1 MVYLRPVVAEISPN
15 LYTAAK
21 SANLGDPEL
30 NQINEMSGAIKMHR
44 ELVKLGGDAAK
55 QKFSSLEAI
64 AQEQLK
70 FLFKDTD
77 YSAEPESITRKF
89 FGTIGNVAHVFA
101 SPLIGLFKLG
111 GQYNRMI
118 NTPYKVA
125 RQVAQGEDLFSSKVW
140 TDAWGGV
147 DMYDQGALKEV
158 TAYFGEADVFVAKG
172 LLAGK
177 TPGEILESYGS
188 VDSKIL
194 ESIKKAYDEE
204 SDFTN
209 ILEGVKYTQISP
221 GRDIARMFDTKPP
234 ASGGIAGDYLKGTN
248 QNISGAIDFVYQI
261 AIDPLTW
268 LTGGL
273 SKGVTKGDRIAKTV
287 LEMIDQG
294 VTTERAIDSIFKT
307 QPKLYEFWEKGLGPA
322 IKTYSDAPT
331 AASKAQ
337 AFDDIARRFPGYNNR
352 AAIEALA
359 KKDQH
364 LPEGVINA
372 ASAQKYFQNASNLHL
387 LLAGRVDG
395 LTYMRNGVAV
405 ARNRRLGTE
414 GLVSYLDSVFNS
426 TASRRFGTLQTTGRT
441 TEQLDDITD
450 KVYEGLVNSQT
461 VLERLRNP
469 ATSDLKVVME
479 ASKEIRGWRN
489 RKFYGQLAARSP
501 SGLEVRVGENAVS
514 TAANFTARA
523 RQILPKDMA
532 QALTVKFLEANVAE
546 QYVILRNLDAAT
558 MYSMGLGGDV
568 RGLKLMEEIL
578 DAKYA
583 TKSGFAVK
591 REESINPSHAK
602 FMPEGSTKVTDEG
615 TYLDGMG
622 AIHPYQ
628 SRAAVASLPYD
639 VIGSMIWDIKSKKNL
654 INAVGGATQ
663 GAFSKKIVDA
673 WSILTLFPRLGIRSA
688 IDEGIMFMLA
698 APGKD
703 IRAYALFQQGRKL
716 SRVTRAYTGSDS
728 GTGFVGRGL
737 RKALEVVGRRNETV
751 ARWGRNVTISP
762 EEAIDIQRRVEV
774 IQDLAQRF
782 GTEPELLTNLEKRM
796 AIVDETFKVYSRYL
810 TEDTEK
816 YLRQAFIYQPD
827 ALTSV
832 ANSIVARS
840 GVSGQFGREAESV
853 FVTPSNLSL
862 AMDEMTVK
870 FNPTSREIDIATLA
884 EREQALVH
892 FEKFVKQFAGN
903 KFKVKDTTILNPA
916 QIFFRYNGLRPDE
929 IDPKTGKE
937 MFELA
942 LDAGMRSVG
951 FEIDAAT
958 NLWKVVKPENVKA
971 FVEDTANT
979 VAQREMK
986 RSDAD
991 IARIQLARIFNDMF
1005 NTFHGGP
1012 NKFNEELMTV
1022 MQDSYSG
1029 LRAMLR
1035 ETDTLPSWNQA
1046 AARLDLDTFADASI
1060 NNRLKGTVNSQ
1071 LGVGDY
1077 ADVESMFRRY
1087 GNDMMEI
1094 MDAQVNGIFRQPAVM
1109 VGYTN
1114 LRKKYAKLEKNM
1126 ARQVYEERTGKVWA
1140 HTMGKKV
1147 QDEETKFAEGLAAK
1161 HFTEVATREAA
1172 DTILK
1177 YADNPAIRS
1186 NFAYAA
1192 RTMGRYYRATEDF
1205 YRRIYRLKDVS
1216 PRVLYRMRL
1225 AHLGLGATG
1234 SVHTD
1239 ANGDQ
1244 YVMMPMDNII
1254 FTATDSAM
1262 RILTGNS
1269 SYSQPQF
1276 SEFTLKLRMMNPSF
1290 SQDAGVPTLS
1300 GPIAG
1305 LSVLAFKNILG
1316 SVPGSIPFIG
1326 KYIDSPAEKL
1336 AEKVDTYALGN
1347 IGDNI
1352 DIRRAIVPSSLQK
1365 IWSILPFDEQSR
1377 QEATAAQ
1384 QAIAYNAAN
1393 GLHMDPNA
1401 SDEDKAEY
1409 LKNIRISAHNII
1421 VLRNVLG
1428 LISPVAPTMQD
1439 SKGIPDYLKDVGI
1452 TSLRSEFFE
1461 LLNSI
1466 SKDQSGEVEDPY
1478 ELALSTFIG
1487 NNPGKLIYTVSP
1499 TTKQT
1504 KVVIKNTDKLKDWAI
1519 GNKSFLQVYGETG
1532 YIFAPQV
1539 GDFNS
1544 ATYNWIKAA
1553 GLIENKSLEKYY
1565 DDLLVAQD
1573 KQTYYDIARKQKEIL
1588 SQTSDVQQ
1596 RAAIINEATD
1606 ARKALKD
1613 ANPLLTPALIG
1624 EGNNIGGEAV
1634 MLDKIE
1640 AIISDSTTPVSPGT
1654 RQRMAIAIKLMRD
1667 FISLC
1672 EDPDVRSNTIN
1683 GVEIKAARKAQ
1694 VEAALEELMVGDLYV
1709 REANRAVFRSIL
1721 GFYSRDSYYASKE
1734 LR

>member
-1 MVYLRPVVAEISPN
+1 MTYLRPVVAEVSPN
-15 LYTAAK
+15 LYSAAK
-21 SANLGDPEL
+21 TANLSGTEL
-30 NQINEMSGAIKMHR
+30 NQVNEMSGAIKMHR
-44 ELVKLGGDAAK
+44 ELIKLGGDAAK
-55 QKFSSLEAI
+55 QKFASLEAT

-77 YSAEPESITRKF
+77 YSVEPESVTRRF
-89 FGTIGNVAHVFA
+89 FGSIGNVAHVFA

-125 RQVAQGEDLFSSKVW
+125 RQVAQGEDLFSGKVW
-140 TDAWGGV
+140 TDAWNGTE
-147 DMYDQGALKEV
+147 MYDQGALKEV

-188 VDSKIL
+188 VDAKIL
-194 ESIKKAYDEE
+194 ESIKKAYDED

-209 ILEGVKYTQISP
+209 VMDGVKYTQISP

-234 ASGGIAGDYLKGTN
+234 AGGGIAGDYLKGKN
-248 QNISGAIDFVYQI
+248 QNISGVIDFVYQI
-261 AIDPLTW
+261 AVDPLTW

-273 SKGVTKGDRIAKTV
+273 SKGVTKGDRIAATV
-287 LEMIDQG
+287 LEMMDKGI
-294 VTTERAIDSIFKT
+294 TSERAIDTIFKAE
-307 QPKLYEFWEKGLGPA
+307 PKLYEFWDKGLGPA
-322 IKTYSDAPT
+322 IKTYSEAPT
-331 AASKAQ
+331 AAAKSQ
-337 AFDDIARRFPGYNNR
+337 AFDDLARRFPGYNNR

-359 KKDQH
+359 KKDEH
-364 LPEGVINA
+364 LPEGVVNA
-372 ASAQKYFQNASNLHL
+372 ASAQKYFENAANLHL

-405 ARNRRLGTE
+405 ARNRRLGTD
-414 GLVSYLDSVFNS
+414 GLNSFLDSVFNS
-426 TASRRFGTLQTTGRT
+426 TTGRKFGALQTTGRT
-441 TEQLDDITD
+441 TKQLDEATD
-450 KVYEGLVNSQT
+450 EVYKSLVNSQSA
-461 VLERLRNP
+461 LERLRNP

-479 ASKEIRGWRN
+479 ANKEIRGWKN
-489 RKFYGQLAARSP
+489 AKFYGQLASRSP
-501 SGLEVRVGENAVS
+501 AGLEVRVGENAVS

-546 QYVILRNLDAAT
+546 QYVILRNLDTAT

-591 REESINPSHAK
+591 REESINPSHARH
-602 FMPEGSTKVTDEG
+602 MPDGSYKVTDDG
-615 TYLDGMG
+615 TYVDGMG
-622 AIHPYQ
+622 ALHPYQ
-628 SRAAVASLPYD
+628 SRGAVASLPYD

-663 GAFSKKIVDA
+663 GAHSKKIVDA

-703 IRAYALFQQGRKL
+703 LRSWSQGVVAGRT
-716 SRVTRAYTGSDS
+716 TRAYTGSDS
-728 GTGFVGRGL
+728 GTGFIGRSV
-737 RKALEVVGRRNETV
+737 RKALEIGGKRNATV
-751 ARWGRNVTISP
+751 ARWGRNVKYSP
-762 EEAIDIQRRVEV
+762 EDAIDIQRRVEI
-774 IQDLAQRF
+774 IQDLAQKL

-827 ALTSV
+827 ALSSV

-840 GVSGQFGREAESV
+840 GVSGQFGREAQGI

-870 FNPTSREIDIATLA
+870 FNPASREIDIATLA
-884 EREQALVH
+884 DREQALVH

-903 KFKVKDTTILNPA
+903 KFKVNDKTILNPA
-916 QIFFRYNGLRPDE
+916 EIFFRYNGLRPDE
-929 IDPKTGKE
+929 IDAKSGKE

-951 FEIDAAT
+951 FEINPAT
-958 NLWKVVKPENVKA
+958 GLWKTVNAEHVKA

-979 VAQREMK
+979 VAQREMQ

-991 IARIQLARIFNDMF
+991 IARIQLARMFNDMF
-1005 NTFHGGP
+1005 TTFHGGS
-1012 NKFNEELMTV
+1012 NKFNEQLMTLV
-1022 MQDSYSG
+1022 DNSYNG
-1029 LRAMLR
+1029 LKAMLR
-1035 ETDTLPSWNQA
+1035 DKDTLPTWNQA
-1046 AARLDLDTFADASI
+1046 AARIDLDTFADATVD
-1060 NNRLKGTVNSQ
+1060 NRLKGIVNSQ

-1077 ADVESMFRRY
+1077 ADVEGMFRRY

-1109 VGYTN
+1109 VGYAN
-1114 LRKKYAKLEKNM
+1114 LRKKYASLERNM
-1126 ARQVYEERTGKVWA
+1126 ARQIYQERTGKVFA
-1140 HTMGKKV
+1140 HTMSKAV
-1147 QDEETKFAEGLAAK
+1147 QDADMKFAIQLAEK

-1225 AHLGLGATG
+1225 AHLGIGATG
-1234 SVHTD
+1234 SVHKD
-1239 ANGDQ
+1239 ANGDE
-1244 YVMMPMDNII
+1244 YVMMPMDNVI
-1254 FTATDSAM
+1254 FAATDSAM

-1326 KYIDSPAEKL
+1326 KYIDAPAEKA

-1347 IGDNI
+1347 IGENMDV
-1352 DIRRAIVPSSLQK
+1352 RRAIVPASLQK
-1365 IWSILPFDEQSR
+1365 IWAILPFDEQSR

-1401 SDEDKAEY
+1401 SDEEKTAY

-1421 VLRNVLG
+1421 VLRNILG
-1428 LISPVAPTMQD
+1428 LISPVAPTVQD

-1461 LLNSI
+1461 ILNSI

-1478 ELALSTFIG
+1478 ELALATFIG
-1487 NNPGKLIYTVSP
+1487 KNPGKLIYTVSP

-1519 GNKSFLQVYGETG
+1519 QNKNLIATYGESA
-1532 YIFAPQV
+1532 YIFAPQI
-1539 GDFNS
+1539 GEFNA

-1553 GLIENKSLEKYY
+1553 GLVDNKSLEKYY

-1573 KQTYYDIARKQKEIL
+1573 KQSYYEIAKKEKEIL
-1588 SQTSDVQQ
+1588 GQTSDIEL
-1596 RAAIINEATD
+1596 RAGIINEATD
-1606 ARKALKD
+1606 ARNALKH

-1624 EGNNIGGEAV
+1624 EGNNIGGEAL
-1634 MLDKIE
+1634 MLNKIE
-1640 AIISDSTTPVSPGT
+1640 AMISDTSTPVDSGT
-1654 RQRMAIAIKLMRD
+1654 RRRMAIAVKLMRD

-1683 GVEIKAARKAQ
+1683 GSEIKAARKAQ
-1694 VEAALEELMVGDLYV
+1694 VEAALQELMVGDLYV